1 MDGLENLTTLEQLYY
16 LDVYV
21 LIAKVFLQ
29 IFFSSLLRDD
39 NDANCTY
46 EGDNNVLL
54 QQTSN
59 WLLNAW
65 KDKRFTSPFKS
76 LNFLQ
81 DADKLLK
88 TSFYLDDYTNL
99 DNLLKIFQTLTT
111 HLLVGTREK
120 LSNCLENGLDEFQAK
135 NESQFFM
142 ARTLSL
148 SFIQM
153 TMLDRFIE
161 YINQD
166 GFFEGTEKKVMKQIG
181 AIYGLWCLEK
191 HMAHLFQYQILIS
204 KAQ

>member
-1 MDGLENLTTLEQLYY
+1 MKISRFGE
-16 LDVYV
+16 
-21 LIAKVFLQ
+21 
-29 IFFSSLLRDD
+29 LRDD

-59 WLLNAW
+59 WLMNAW
-65 KDKRFTSPFKS
+65 KEKRFTSPFKS

-88 TSFYLDDYTNL
+88 TSFYLDDYANL
-99 DNLLKIFQTLTT
+99 DNLLKILQTLTT

-148 SFIQM
+148 AFIQM

-191 HMAHLFQYQILIS
+191 HMSHLFQYQILIS

>member
-1 MDGLENLTTLEQLYY
+1 M
-16 LDVYV
+16 
-21 LIAKVFLQ
+21 
-29 IFFSSLLRDD
+29 
-39 NDANCTY
+39 
-46 EGDNNVLL
+46 
-54 QQTSN
+54 
-59 WLLNAW
+59 NAW
-65 KDKRFTSPFKS
+65 KEKRFTSPFKS

-81 DADKLLK
+81 NSDKLLK
-88 TSFYLDDYTNL
+88 TSFCLDDYTNL
-99 DNLLKIFQTLTT
+99 NNLLLIFQTLTT
-111 HLLVGTREK
+111 HLLVATHDK
-120 LSNCLENGLDEFQAK
+120 LSNCLKNGLDEFQAK

-148 SFIQM
+148 AFIQM

-191 HMAHLFQYQILIS
+191 HMSHLFQYQILIS